1 MSDFLLDNYA
11 TSPRIVEDA
20 QHKSLGKDMN
30 TFSWIYLQND
40 TELYKD
46 MKLSKGHQCLQIHE
60 REPLFWGAGSKKW
73 TVNQPTDH

>member
-1 MSDFLLDNYA
+1 
-11 TSPRIVEDA
+11 
-20 QHKSLGKDMN
+20 MN